1 MAVIL
6 NFCPTQ
12 EMKEKRIVRE
22 TAKKLGQ
29 VVIFPGVRIE
39 RHVNNFS
46 LDGDI
51 PTSDK
56 NSVKEPS

>member
-6 NFCPTQ
+6 DFCPIQ
-12 EMKEKRIVRE
+12 HAQDKRIVRE

-39 RHVNNFS
+39 YHVNNFP
-46 LDGDI
+46 LNGDAPACKI
-51 PTSDK
+51 SSGKDDI
-56 NSVKEPS
+56 